1 MIATVNDRFEF
12 SLSDHPEIDLLDRQ
26 GNHYLIRYKYE
37 NVRLELLEYDH
48 RKKTF
53 LIAIEGFIFEVA
65 LSISL
70 DRIVRDIRAHAQSLI
85 SGEELLAP
93 IPGLIKSLSLSSG
106 VEVRKG
112 ETLLV
117 LEAMKME
124 NTIVATSDGGNL
136 IYHVAPGDHVVKG
149 QILCSL
155 E

>member
-1 MIATVNDRFEF
+1 MKAIVNDRFEY
-12 SLSDHPEIDLLDRQ
+12 SLSGHSEIDILERQ
-26 GNHYLIRYKYE
+26 GSHYLIRYKHR

-53 LIAIEGFIFEVA
+53 LITLEGFIFKID
-65 LSISL
+65 LSTPL
-70 DRIVRDIRAHAQSLI
+70 DHIVKDIRAHAQALT
-85 SGEELLAP
+85 SGQELLAP
-93 IPGLIKSLSLSSG
+93 IPGLIKTLSLSSG
-106 VEVRKG
+106 VTVEKG

-124 NTIVATSDGGNL
+124 NTIVATADGNNL
-136 IYHVAPGDHVVKG
+136 TYYVAPGDHVVKG